1 MTVAMKIFAL
11 YNRRYSYIQTFAY
24 FLEPT
29 QISRLEKTQNKK
41 KNASI
46 KQKGSLFYK
55 KKKWSKWRG
64 G

>member
-1 MTVAMKIFAL
+1 MTILAL

-29 QISRLEKTQNKK
+29 QINKTEKKK

-55 KKKWSKWRG
+55 KNEVNG
-64 G
+64 GGGPFQLA